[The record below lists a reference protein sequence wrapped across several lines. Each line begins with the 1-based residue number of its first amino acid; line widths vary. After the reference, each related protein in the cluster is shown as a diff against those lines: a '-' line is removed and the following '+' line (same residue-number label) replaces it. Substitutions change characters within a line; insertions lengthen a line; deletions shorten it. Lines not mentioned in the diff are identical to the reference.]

1 MSDILASTTLGE
13 LIKETREEFG
23 ITLSELSRRTGVS
36 KGIISKIESGET
48 KRPELRNLK
57 LIADTINIPYE
68 EIIDRYVDVELRP
81 DILETFLAE
90 AVEITNISLLTKVA
104 IKFLGNPKK
113 DTYTMLEHLY
123 NLTSTLED
131 TEARLTLYNVIVKYA
146 RQHGVPKYIAKGLY
160 QKYMIEIQN
169 IKRVENTFRDGEEIL
184 YYTNF
189 LSKEERINFYY
200 QMAFHAH
207 GIEKYEKCIELGKM
221 GHAEDTTS
229 NEIKERVA
237 LAICN
242 SYFYMDKFS
251 ELEEH
256 LQEYE
261 RLGYIFISERSKYLR
276 AIILAKTGQHQEAVP
291 LLKECV
297 EEAPDNHR
305 LHRVN
310 QLLEVLHKIKDLS
323 SLQQVLEHEEKN
335 TFVKIITPYKY
346 LELGKYF
353 RHKGKYLLKC
363 GKSDEGINAYLQG
376 IQFLSNIN
384 AINGILDFS
393 KDIFKHYCEQGKDLD
408 LSLLKKLIEVY
419 NMVNKGEK
427 EGDN

>member
-1 MSDILASTTLGE
+1 MDDILTSTTLGE
-13 LIKETREEFG
+13 LIKEKREEFG
-23 ITLSELSRRTGVS
+23 ISLSELSRRSGVS
-36 KGIISKIESGET
+36 KGIISKIESCET

-57 LIADTINIPYE
+57 LIADTIKIPYE
-68 EIIDRYVDVELRP
+68 EIIDRYIDVELRT
-81 DILETFLAE
+81 DILEAFLAE
-90 AVEITNISLLTKVA
+90 AIEIANISLLTKVA
-104 IKFLGNPKK
+104 VKFLGNLKE

-123 NLTSTLED
+123 SLTATIENN
-131 TEARLTLYNVIVKYA
+131 EVRLALYNVIVNYA
-146 RQHGVPKYIAKGLY
+146 RQHGVPKYIAKGLF
-160 QKYMIEIQN
+160 QKYLIEIQN
-169 IKRVENTFRDGEEIL
+169 LKRLEDAFKVGEEIL

-189 LSKEERINFYY
+189 LSQEERINFYY

-207 GIEKYEKCIELGKM
+207 GIEKYEKCIELGKT
-221 GHAEDTTS
+221 GHTEDTTS

-242 SYFYMDKFS
+242 SYFYMDKFA

-261 RLGYIFISERSKYLR
+261 RLGYRFISERAKYLR

-310 QLLEVLHKIKDLS
+310 QLLEALHTIEDMS
-323 SLQQVLEHEEKN
+323 SLQEILEHEEKN

-353 RHKGKYLLKC
+353 KHKGKYLLSC
-363 GKSDEGINAYLQG
+363 GRSDDGINAYLQG
-376 IQFLSNIN
+376 IQFFSKIN
-384 AINGILDFS
+384 AINGILEFS

-408 LSLLKKLIEVY
+408 LSLLKKLTEVY
-419 NMVNKGEK
+419 NMVNKGDIR
-427 EGDN
+427 EG

>member
-1 MSDILASTTLGE
+1 MSDILTSATLGE
-13 LIKETREEFG
+13 LIKEKREEFG

-57 LIADTINIPYE
+57 LIADTIDIPYE
-68 EIIDRYVDVELRP
+68 DIIDRYIDVELRI
-81 DILETFLAE
+81 DILEAFLAE
-90 AVEITNISLLTKVA
+90 AVEIANISLLTKVA

-113 DTYTMLEHLY
+113 DTFTMLEHLC
-123 NLTSTLED
+123 NLTATFED
-131 TEARLTLYNVIVKYA
+131 SEAKLTLYNVIVKYA

-160 QKYMIEIQN
+160 QKYLIEIQN
-169 IKRVENTFRDGEEIL
+169 IKKVEDTFRDGEEVL
-184 YYTNF
+184 YYTTF
-189 LSKEERINFYY
+189 LTQEERINFYY

-207 GIEKYEKCIELGKM
+207 GIEKYQKCIDLGKM

-242 SYFYMDKFS
+242 SYFYMNKFA

-256 LQEYE
+256 LQKYE
-261 RLGYIFISERSKYLR
+261 GLGYDFISERSKYLR
-276 AIILAKTGQHQEAVP
+276 AIVLAKTGKHQEAVP

-310 QLLEVLHKIKDLS
+310 QLLEALHTIKDMD
-323 SLQQVLEHEEKN
+323 SLKQVLEHEEKN

-346 LELGKYF
+346 LELAKYF
-353 RHKGKYLLKC
+353 RHKGKYLLNC
-363 GKSDEGINAYLQG
+363 GKSDDGINAYLQG
-376 IQFLSNIN
+376 IQFLCNIN
-384 AINGILDFS
+384 ATNIILDFS
-393 KDIFKHYCEQGKDLD
+393 KEIFNHYCEQGKDLD
-408 LSLLKKLIEVY
+408 LSLLKKLMAVY
-419 NMVNKGEK
+419 NMVNKGDE
-427 EGDN
+427 EDN